1 MGLGQVFT
9 LGLTDGFQWNR
20 SPAPSG
26 TVTHYTSITTFGKL
40 QLKDIPVTSTDET
53 PNLIP

>member
-9 LGLTDGFQWNR
+9 LGLADDFQWNR

-26 TVTHYTSITTFGKL
+26 TVAHYTSIITFGL
-40 QLKDIPVTSTDET
+40 VQSKDIPVTSTDET